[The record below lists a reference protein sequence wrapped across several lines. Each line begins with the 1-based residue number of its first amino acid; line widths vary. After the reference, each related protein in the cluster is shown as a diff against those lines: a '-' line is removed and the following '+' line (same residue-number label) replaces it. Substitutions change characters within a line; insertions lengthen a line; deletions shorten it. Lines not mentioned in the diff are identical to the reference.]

1 MKIELLLTP
10 APLAGIELGGKTVVV
25 IDVLRSSTTICA
37 ALNAG
42 AKAVFPVSG
51 VGQAVELRN
60 NLGAD
65 AALLAGEQKGIRIE
79 NFEFGN
85 SPSEFTPEL
94 VEGKLVIMVTT
105 NGTAPF
111 TLCASAESVFSCG
124 FVNITLVASQVAKL
138 KSDLVIVC
146 AGHEKAYSLEDTL
159 CAGMLAYELQALAE
173 FSVQFGD
180 AASLAV
186 LLYHDRKD
194 KIGEAV
200 RESEHGR
207 YLSSIGLGV
216 DIETA
221 VAVDSLP
228 LLPVLRDGRLLLEEE
243 A

>member
-1 MKIELLLTP
+1 MNIELLLTP
-10 APLAGIELGGKTVVV
+10 APLAASALGGKTVVV

-37 ALNAG
+37 ALKAG

-51 VGQAVELRN
+51 IDQAVELRN

-85 SPSEFTPEL
+85 SPSEFTTEL
-94 VEGKLVIMVTT
+94 IGGKLIIMVTT

-111 TLCASAESVFSCG
+111 SFCASAESVISCG
-124 FVNITLVASQVAKL
+124 FVNITVVASQIAKL
-138 KSDLVIVC
+138 KSDLIIVC

-159 CAGMLAYELQALAE
+159 CAGMLAYQLQARAE
-173 FSVQFGD
+173 LSVQFTD

-186 LLYHDRKD
+186 LLYHDRND
-194 KIGEAV
+194 DIVEAV
-200 RESEHGR
+200 RESQHGR
-207 YLSSIGLGV
+207 YLSSIGLGA

-221 VAVDSLP
+221 VAVDSLS
-228 LLPVLRDGRLLLEEE
+228 LLPVLRDGRLLLEKE